1 MVDWVCSSSR
11 SGFKI
16 KMVSYFLMRHL
27 LVDYSPKTLFRARS
41 KMNQLQ
47 IANVKFQ
54 IERTSSFQSEIP
66 ACRQAG
72 KI

>member
-1 MVDWVCSSSR
+1 
-11 SGFKI
+11 
-16 KMVSYFLMRHL
+16 MRHL